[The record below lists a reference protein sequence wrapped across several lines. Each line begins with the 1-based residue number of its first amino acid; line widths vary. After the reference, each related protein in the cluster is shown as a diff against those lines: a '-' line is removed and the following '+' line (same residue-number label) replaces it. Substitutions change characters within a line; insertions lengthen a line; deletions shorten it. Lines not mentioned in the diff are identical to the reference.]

1 MTTDTQ
7 SRFELAKTH
16 LSTYGQAHLLTYF
29 AELDVPEQD
38 YLLAQVEAQD
48 WPALN
53 DLIDEY
59 VKVKPKSSIPEN
71 LEPAPWYPAK
81 PTPELEAKYTEAK
94 ALGERLIREGKVG
107 CFVVAGG
114 QGTRLGW
121 EGPKGTYPAT
131 PIEKKPLFQVFSEN
145 IQRSAKKYKTTIP
158 FYIMTS
164 PINDAPTRAFFEENN
179 YFGMNAEHVTF
190 FQQGVVPSFSTDGK
204 ALLADKGN
212 LATNPDGHGGSLRA
226 LHTSGAL
233 EDMSKRGIE
242 QLSYFQVDN
251 PLINCVDPL
260 FIGLHALDNA
270 QMSSKMVAKV
280 SAKEKVG
287 NFCQA
292 DGKITVIEYS
302 DLPDALAEQ
311 TNADGSLRFNA
322 GSIAIHVIATSFIE
336 ELNKGRFALPWHR
349 ADKKVPH
356 IDIAT
361 GELVEPDEPNAV
373 KLETFVFDAVPLCE
387 RSIVLETIRED
398 EFGPIK
404 NASGVDSAESSREL
418 QIDRAARWLESN
430 GVKVPRK
437 ANGSVDAVIEISPL
451 TANSPEDLKGVD
463 LPGRIEPGVGIS
475 L

>member
-7 SRFELAKTH
+7 SRFEQAKTH

-29 AELDVPEQD
+29 AELDVPDQD
-38 YLLAQVEAQD
+38 YLLAQIEAQD

-53 DLIDEY
+53 ELIAEY
-59 VKVKPKSSIPEN
+59 VTQKPETSIPEN
-71 LEPAPWYPAK
+71 LEPAPCYPAK
-81 PTPELEAKYTEAK
+81 PTAELEAKYAEAK
-94 ALGERLIREGKVG
+94 ALGEKLICEGKVG

-121 EGPKGTYPAT
+121 DGPKGTYPAT
-131 PIEKKPLFQVFSEN
+131 PIEQKSLFQVFCEN

-164 PINDAPTRAFFEENN
+164 PINDAPTRTFFEENN
-179 YFGMNAEHVTF
+179 YFGMDSKDVTF
-190 FQQGVVPSFSTDGK
+190 FQQGVVPSFSSDGK
-204 ALLADKGN
+204 ALLANKGH

-233 EDMSKRGIE
+233 EDMAERGIE

-251 PLINCVDPL
+251 PLIKCVDPL
-260 FIGLHALDNA
+260 FIGLHALENA
-270 QMSSKMVAKV
+270 EMSSKMVVKA
-280 SAKEKVG
+280 AALEKVG
-287 NFCQA
+287 NFCKA
-292 DGKITVIEYS
+292 DGKIMVIEYS
-302 DLPDALAEQ
+302 DLPDSYAEQ

-322 GSIAIHVIATSFIE
+322 GSIAIHVIATSFIQK
-336 ELNKGRFALPWHR
+336 LNKGRFALPWHR

-356 IDIAT
+356 VDLAT
-361 GELVEPDEPNAV
+361 GEVVEPDVPNAV
-373 KLETFVFDAVPLCE
+373 KLETFVFDALPLCE

-404 NASGVDSAESSREL
+404 NASGVDSADSSREL
-418 QIDRAARWLESN
+418 QIARAARWLEAN
-430 GVKVPRK
+430 GVDVPRK
-437 ANGSVDAVIEISPL
+437 TDGSVDAVIEISLL
-451 TANSPEDLKGVD
+451 TANSPDDLRDVK
-463 LPGRIEPGVGIS
+463 LPERIESGAEIS